1 MFLCN
6 CTVKQGG
13 IRVPT
18 IMSWPDRV
26 PGFIFESDYPVV
38 THDLLPTILEVLDVK
53 SDNPDWELDGTS
65 IIEVLETGGNITSS
79 ISRDP
84 IGFTYAGSG
93 ISLAWMDMEWKLVE
107 NSNTCENDECDGALY
122 NLYDDPFETNN
133 LKSQYPDRYDSM
145 HDDMWDWYR
154 RVIKSQY
161 HDSKC
166 LIDRIVTYW
175 EYVLIGVLAGLL
187 LCCCCCFILIK
198 CGCITGAGCVWAG
211 SKVAEE
217 IHEEVQMGINMDKH
231 EKTKSEDELKANTGT
246 TI

>member
-1 MFLCN
+1 MI
-6 CTVKQGG
+6 TSGG

-26 PGFIFESDYPVV
+26 PGESFESEYPVV
-38 THDLLPTILEVLDVK
+38 THDLLPSILDVLNVE
-53 SDNPDWELDGTS
+53 SDNPDWELDGQS
-65 IIEVLETGGNITSS
+65 IITLLEAGGNLSE
-79 ISRDP
+79 SREP

-93 ISLAWMDMEWKLVE
+93 LSLAWMDMDWKLVS
-107 NSNTCENDECDGALY
+107 NSNGCEGDECDEQLY
-122 NLYDDPFETNN
+122 NLKDDPFESVN
-133 LKSQYPDRYDSM
+133 LKDQYPDIYDRM

-166 LIDRIVTYW
+166 LIDRIITYW
-175 EYVLIGVLAGLL
+175 EYVLIGVLAGLV

-198 CGCITGAGCVWAG
+198 CGCITTAGCVWCG

-217 IHEEVQMGINMDKH
+217 VDEEVQMARNVDNH
-231 EKTKSEDELKANTGT
+231 EKRKSEDDLQANTGT